1 MRKKALVGMLFICA
15 VILFLCVF
23 ISSASASTLHVPD
36 DYSRIQAAVNAANAG
51 DVVIVKDGIYTEN
64 VDVKKRLTIR
74 SENGADFTTV
84 QSTKPY
90 EYIFEIRA
98 SYVNIS
104 GFTVLGTTTANYCE
118 GIALFS
124 NYCNI
129 SYNTISNS
137 TCGIHIDYSNN
148 NKISGNIVSNNNR
161 GIDIAFS
168 SNNLISNNNV
178 MNNKGGIDI
187 YFSNSNIINNNTIL
201 DNHHGLKL
209 EGSKDN
215 IITNNSV
222 ENNKGCGIYFHNV
235 GTDNVYL
242 NNFINN
248 TPNAG
253 SYLRSPSVRMNS
265 IDEITYTYIGR
276 IYTSYMGN
284 YWSDYLGSDTN
295 GDGIGDI
302 PYHISTDASDMFPLM
317 KKFEA
322 YFTKTTTQK
331 EKLEIPTGEKKGVP
345 GFEAIFA
352 IAGLVAIAYILR
364 RCRK

>member
-1 MRKKALVGMLFICA
+1 MRKKALAGILFFCTT
-15 VILFLCVF
+15 ILFLCVF

-36 DYSRIQAAVNAANAG
+36 DYSTIQAAVNAANAG
-51 DVVIVKDGIYTEN
+51 DVVIVRDGTYTEN

-84 QSTKPY
+84 KSTKPS
-90 EYIFEIRA
+90 EFIFEIRA
-98 SYVNIS
+98 GYVNIS
-104 GFTVLGTTTANYCE
+104 GFTVIGTTANCD

-129 SYNTISNS
+129 SYNTVSNN
-137 TCGIHIDYSNN
+137 TYGIKIVYSNN
-148 NKISGNIVSNNNR
+148 NKISGNIISNNNC

-168 SNNLISNNNV
+168 SNNLISNNNI
-178 MNNKGGIDI
+178 MNNKGSAGIYID
-187 YFSNSNIINNNTIL
+187 FSNSNIINNNTIL
-201 DNHHGLKL
+201 NNHHGLKL

-222 ENNKGCGIYFHNV
+222 KNNKGCGIYLNNV
-235 GTDNVYL
+235 GNDKVYL

-248 TPNAG
+248 THNAG

-265 IDEITYTYIGR
+265 IEEITYTYNGK

-322 YFTKTTTQK
+322 YFTKTKPTTLE
-331 EKLEIPTGEKKGVP
+331 EKPEIPTGEEKGVP
-345 GFEAIFA
+345 GFEALFA
-352 IAGLVAIAYILR
+352 LAGLVAIAYILR
-364 RCRK
+364 RK

>member
-1 MRKKALVGMLFICA
+1 MRKKALVGMLFIGGT
-15 VILFLCVF
+15 ILLLSIFV
-23 ISSASASTLHVPD
+23 SSVSASTLYVPD
-36 DYSRIQAAVNAANAG
+36 DYSTIQAAVNAANAG
-51 DVVIVKDGIYTEN
+51 DVVIVRDGIYTEN
-64 VDVKKRLTIR
+64 VNVKKRLTIQ
-74 SENGADFTTV
+74 SENGAEFTTV
-84 QSTKPY
+84 KSTKPS
-90 EYIFEIRA
+90 ESIFEIRA

-104 GFTVLGTTTANYCE
+104 GFTVIGTTANCD

-129 SYNTISNS
+129 SYNTISNNS
-137 TCGIHIDYSNN
+137 YGIEIIYSNN
-148 NKISGNIVSNNNR
+148 NKISGNILSNNNC

-168 SNNLISNNNV
+168 SNNIISNNNI
-178 MNNKGGIDI
+178 MNNRGGIDI

-201 DNHHGLKL
+201 NNHHGLKL
-209 EGSKDN
+209 EASKDN
-215 IITNNSV
+215 LITNNSV
-222 ENNKGCGIYFHNV
+222 KNNKGCGIYFHNV

-248 TPNAG
+248 TPNTG

-265 IDEITYTYIGR
+265 IEEITYTYNGR

-284 YWSDYLGSDTN
+284 YWSDYTGSDTN

-322 YFTKTTTQK
+322 YFTKTTTQE
-331 EKLEIPTGEKKGVP
+331 EKLEIPTGEEKGVA

-352 IAGLVAIAYILR
+352 IAGLLAIAYILR